1 MNGFDLLELL
11 NESVAVRLRDL
22 GGFSQP
28 PAVEVLTE
36 RLSELENKIQIAVS
50 KIGMC
55 IVLSTPEVTAGAS
68 PAHLI
73 AKVSVMINEN
83 ITTNQ
88 SRTGSR
94 IRASEAA
101 MRCYFALIG
110 FEPEGG
116 WSPLVPSPDAPAIQ
130 LIKVQTNDSP
140 ILSYEVNLHTEIV
153 LTSIVEEPTA
163 LSGTP

>member
-1 MNGFDLLELL
+1 MEGFDLLEQL

-28 PAVEVLTE
+28 PAIDVLTE
-36 RLSELENKIQIAVS
+36 RLSDLENRIQIAVA

-55 IVLSTPEVTAGAS
+55 IVLSTPEVSAGS
-68 PAHLI
+68 TPFHLI

-83 ITTNQ
+83 IIVNQ

-94 IRASEAA
+94 ITAAEAA
-101 MRCYFALIG
+101 MRCYCALVG
-110 FEPEGG
+110 FEPDGG
-116 WSPLVPSPDAPAIQ
+116 WSPLLPTPDAPAIQ

-140 ILSYEVNLHTEIV
+140 ILSYEVNLHTETV
-153 LTSIVEEPTA
+153 LASVVEELPA